1 MKNVE
6 KIARTQTAYLQQKSL
21 ANFVSNDFR
30 DIIIMWVL
38 VDSRKVIKQNEKY
51 IINGSSF
58 QVKKT
63 VYIIK
68 QIGNYWYLWSLYH
81 FVDICS

>member
-38 VDSRKVIKQNEKY
+38 ADSRKVIKQNEKY